1 MGILGVRVDT
11 APSTGFC
18 YLATYHNLA
27 EDKTDYAWGY
37 VSQEKAVVGQKG
49 TVIRRKHQ
57 WGVDKKLALLDCAL
71 IQLSTQYQSMIA
83 PGLYQGAGSSS
94 LTVRGTNLATPGTI
108 AKKYGMTTGLTYG
121 RVINLPS
128 DIDKSCATHIFA
140 AERCDSNGYPM
151 SGDFCRTGDSG
162 APVIDMSGYVLGLVV
177 QGRGYDGGTLGLI
190 NRIDQIQAALDVT
203 LHAD

>member
-1 MGILGVRVDT
+1 MT
-11 APSTGFC
+11 ADKNSKSDDEVGGTMNVPPDDVVQGSVPKYT
-18 YLATYHNLA
+18 A
-27 EDKTDYAWGY
+27 ESY
-37 VSQEKAVVGQKG
+37 
-49 TVIRRKHQ
+49 
-57 WGVDKKLALLDCAL
+57 
-71 IQLSTQYQSMIA
+71 
-83 PGLYQGAGSSS
+83 
-94 LTVRGTNLATPGTI
+94 
-108 AKKYGMTTGLTYG
+108 
-121 RVINLPS
+121 
-128 DIDKSCATHIFA
+128 ATHIFA